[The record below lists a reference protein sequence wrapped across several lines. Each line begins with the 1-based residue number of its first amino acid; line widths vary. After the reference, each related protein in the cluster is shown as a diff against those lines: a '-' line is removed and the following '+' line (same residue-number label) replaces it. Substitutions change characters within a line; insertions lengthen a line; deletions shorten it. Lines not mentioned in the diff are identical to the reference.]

1 MARKSD
7 RIGEDLSAQAGWM
20 FADLLL
26 ALAVIFLATI
36 SFVPSKDA
44 IPTNIL
50 NQAAT
55 DGRTV
60 VNKNSIALKSF
71 DERTILMAMQKYAA
85 DNHLPADYRITS
97 VTVVGGYDSKTETP
111 DRGTQTALQYAA
123 GIASLNLPQFKN
135 TSTILASSSSVGP
148 GQAVLNLTISS
159 SSVTTK

>member
-1 MARKSD
+1 MPRKSD
-7 RIGEDLSAQAGWM
+7 RIREDLSAQAGWM

-26 ALAVIFLATI
+26 AIAVIFLATI
-36 SFVPSKDA
+36 SFIPSKDA
-44 IPTNIL
+44 IPTDIL
-50 NQAAT
+50 NKAAQ
-55 DGRTV
+55 DARTV
-60 VNKNSIALKSF
+60 INKNSIPLKSF

-85 DNHLPADYRITS
+85 ANNLPAEYKVTS
-97 VTVVGGYDSKTETP
+97 VTIVGGYDAKSESP

-159 SSVTTK
+159 STAAVK